1 MTAVTSTWWAPL
13 LPTAMVGTDRQASA
27 WPRWPGDIG
36 ELVAQLATQSVADAD
51 APATALRIAAV
62 LATCSVAGAQGE
74 QWAAAVPPPAP
85 DETMPALADPP
96 LLRLIAWAFNDGP
109 ARLHQAICLAL
120 TRAGHRLPVSLLPS
134 ALELGRRSLALR
146 PVLIPVLGERGLW
159 LAAQRN
165 DWRYAAG
172 VGATAAGELADARW
186 TDGTIEQR
194 RALLADERRRDP
206 AAARE
211 RLAAALPELPAK
223 ERAELVGELATGLAL
238 DDETLLD
245 ALRND
250 RSKEVRQVAL
260 GLLLRLPDAAHPQ
273 RAAARIEALL
283 KHERVLLRK
292 RWQLEAPTEAAADWK
307 ADQVD
312 ATRPQHESLGERAW
326 WLYQL
331 VRQVPLGWWTQHTE
345 LSVAELRD
353 WAHGTDWAEA
363 LLRGWR
369 DVLFAAPDFA
379 WCEALLDAW
388 PRKLL
393 RDDPSSV
400 LALLPLDRRERYWRQ
415 QLNSGKQ
422 DLGLLVS
429 HVLAACPAGET
440 LSLDLSTDLAGAVR
454 ARADST
460 ALNAGALRQDW
471 NLLQQLPELGGVL
484 HLEALAPLA
493 ELSRPPDET
502 PSYANHVHALT
513 QVVVLR
519 RALHSF
525 VTSNTP

>member
-13 LPTAMVGTDRQASA
+13 LPTAMVGTDRQAGA

-36 ELVAQLATQSVADAD
+36 DLVAQLAANAD

-62 LATCSVAGAQGE
+62 LATCSAAGAQGAP
-74 QWAAAVPPPAP
+74 WSATIPSPAP
-85 DETMPALADPP
+85 DETRPALDDAS
-96 LLRLIAWAFNDGP
+96 LLRLIAWAFSEGP

-120 TRAGHRLPVSLLPS
+120 TRAGHRLPVSLLPP

-146 PVLIPVLGERGLW
+146 PALVPVLGERGLW
-159 LAAQRN
+159 LATQRD
-165 DWRYAAG
+165 DWRFAAG
-172 VGATAAGELADARW
+172 VGASREAEAAEARW

-194 RALLADERRRDP
+194 RAFLADERRRDP

-211 RLAAALPELPAK
+211 RLAAVLPELPAK
-223 ERAELVGELATGLAL
+223 ERAELAGELATGLGT

-260 GLLLRLPDAAHPQ
+260 GLLLRLRAAAHPQ

-292 RWQLEAPTEAAADWK
+292 RWQLDAPADVAADWK
-307 ADQVD
+307 TDQVD

-331 VRQVPLGWWTQHTE
+331 VRQVPLGWWTEHTG
-345 LSVAELRD
+345 LSAAELLD
-353 WAHGTDWAEA
+353 WAKGTDWAEA

-369 DVLFAAPDFA
+369 DVLFAAPDIA

-388 PRKLL
+388 PHKLL

-400 LALLPLDRRERYWRQ
+400 LALLPLERRERHWRQ

-422 DLGLLVS
+422 DLDLLVS

-440 LSLDLSTDLAGAVR
+440 LSLGLSTDLARAVR

-460 ALNAGALRQDW
+460 ALSAVALRQDW
-471 NLLQQLPELGGVL
+471 SLLQQLPELGGVL

-493 ELSRPPDET
+493 ELPRPPDET

-513 QVVVLR
+513 QVVALR

>member
-1 MTAVTSTWWAPL
+1 MTAATTALWTPL
-13 LPTAMVGTDRQASA
+13 LPTAMVGTDRHAGA

-36 ELVAQLATQSVADAD
+36 ELVAQLADNAD

-62 LATCSVAGAQGE
+62 LATCGLAGAQGE
-74 QWAAAVPPPAP
+74 RWEAALPPPAA
-85 DETMPALADPP
+85 DESLPALNDAP
-96 LLRLIAWAFNDGP
+96 LLRLISWAFGDGP
-109 ARLHQAICLAL
+109 PRLHQVICLAL
-120 TRAGHRLPVSLLPS
+120 AEAGHRLPVALLPA

-146 PVLIPVLGERGLW
+146 QVLIPVLGERGLW
-159 LAAQRN
+159 LASQRD

-172 VGATAAGELADARW
+172 VGVTDEADARW
-186 TDGTIEQR
+186 SDGTIEQR
-194 RALLADERRRDP
+194 RAFLADERRRDP

-211 RLAAALPELPAK
+211 RLAAVLPELPAR
-223 ERAELVGELATGLAL
+223 ERAELVGELALGLG
-238 DDETLLD
+238 DEDEALLD
-245 ALRND
+245 TLRND

-260 GLLLRLPDAAHPQ
+260 GLLLRLPKAAHPR

-283 KHERVLLRK
+283 KQERVLLRK
-292 RWQLEAPTEAAADWK
+292 RWQIDAPTEAGADWK

-345 LSVAELRD
+345 LTPAELLG
-353 WAHGTDWAEA
+353 WAKGTDWAEA

-379 WCEALLDAW
+379 WCEALLDGW

-400 LALLPLDRRERYWRQ
+400 LALLPLERRERYWRQ
-415 QLNSGKQ
+415 QLNGGKQ
-422 DLGLLVS
+422 DLGQLVS

-440 LSLDLSTDLAGAVR
+440 LSVEMSTDLARAVR

-460 ALNAGALRQDW
+460 ALGAGALRQDW
-471 NLLQQLPELGGVL
+471 SLLQQLPELGGVL
-484 HLEALAPLA
+484 HLDALAPLA
-493 ELSRPPDET
+493 DLPRPPDET
-502 PSYANHVHALT
+502 PSYVNHVHALT
-513 QVVVLR
+513 QVVALR